1 MNVAELAGE
10 QLDYWM
16 YQHACKATGQQA
28 SRKAFSEGYGM
39 GDFHF
44 SADKALLSD
53 LVQLYSINL
62 QKLSGEWLAFA
73 NGNGFYSTTPI
84 EAVCRVV
91 VALSF
96 GKDVADE

>member
-1 MNVAELAGE
+1 MNVAELAGTE
-10 QLDYWM
+10 LDYWM

-28 SRKAFSEGYGM
+28 SRKAFDDGYRM

-44 SADKALLSD
+44 STDKALVSD
-53 LVQLYSINL
+53 LVQLYTINL
-62 QKLSGEWLAFA
+62 QFLSGEWLAFA
-73 NGNGFYSTTPI
+73 KGLGYYAATPI

-96 GKDVADE
+96 GKDVSDN